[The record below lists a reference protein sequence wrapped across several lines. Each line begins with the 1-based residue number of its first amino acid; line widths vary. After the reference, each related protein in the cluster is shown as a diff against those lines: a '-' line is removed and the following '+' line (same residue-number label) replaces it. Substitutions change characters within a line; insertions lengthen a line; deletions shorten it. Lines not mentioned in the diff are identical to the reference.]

1 MSIILVYRA
10 EGAGVCVRVP
20 VLHRALSLSPSASS
34 SDQSFTSSDEIKEWW
49 KRTGRNVLPV
59 SWYRLITFSGGTFLR
74 GVQGNPNYFPI
85 LVQGDAV
92 DGMSP
97 I

>member
-1 MSIILVYRA
+1 MKRL
-10 EGAGVCVRVP
+10 
-20 VLHRALSLSPSASS
+20 LFALDPSYN
-34 SDQSFTSSDEIKEWW
+34 DDDDINIYVFM
-49 KRTGRNVLPV
+49 
-59 SWYRLITFSGGTFLR
+59 LISFSGGTFLR

>member
-1 MSIILVYRA
+1 MFGAEAEVSLLLNFRSPLILLY
-10 EGAGVCVRVP
+10 G
-20 VLHRALSLSPSASS
+20 
-34 SDQSFTSSDEIKEWW
+34 
-49 KRTGRNVLPV
+49 
-59 SWYRLITFSGGTFLR
+59 YRLITFSGGTFLR